1 MKNLRL
7 LIGLT
12 IMVALVFIMFPSS
25 TPAGDVITIKAASP
39 YPVAHYLTADA
50 FEWYGKEIEKRT
62 NGKVKFKWFHAG
74 AIAKWPTS
82 FDAVVNGL
90 CDFGVAGTVFK
101 VKTMP
106 ITWGLNLPFITD
118 SPKHASLVAW
128 EMYNTIPEMKKEYKK
143 VKVLGF
149 YSTASINIHTL
160 DSPPKNLE
168 DMKGLRIGSPA
179 PPVVPVLKVLG
190 ASAQPIKPG
199 DLYMALHR
207 KMIDGIAFP
216 DAPTRSMKLTDLLS
230 NHTMLDLMNATFGLF
245 MNLKKWKQL
254 PPDVQEV
261 FESVSESAGALCG
274 ETLKNEAAWV
284 NEGLKER
291 GDQFYYLPP
300 EEKAKWKE
308 RMKPVYG
315 QYIAALN
322 KKGMNGQEI
331 LEKIMAISEKYRQ
344 KPYGTDDWWGNA
356 GRKK

>member
-12 IMVALVFIMFPSS
+12 IMLALAFIVLPSP
-25 TPAGDVITIKAASP
+25 TLAKDVITIKAASP
-39 YPVAHYLTADA
+39 YPVAHYLTSDA

-74 AIAKWPTS
+74 AIAKWPAS
-82 FDAVVNGL
+82 FDAVANGL
-90 CDFGVAGTVFK
+90 CDFGVAGTIFK

-106 ITWGLNLPFITD
+106 ITWGLNLPFVTD
-118 SPKHASLVAW
+118 GPKHASLVAW

-143 VKVLGF
+143 VKVLGL
-149 YSTASINIHTL
+149 YSTASVNIHTVGA
-160 DSPPKNLE
+160 PPKTLE
-168 DMKGLRIGSPA
+168 DMKGLRLGASA
-179 PPVVPVLKVLG
+179 PPVVSVLKVLG

-207 KMIDGIAFP
+207 KMIDGIVFP

-230 NHTMLDLMNATFGLF
+230 GHTMLNLMNASFGLF
-245 MNLKKWKQL
+245 MNPKKWKQL
-254 PPDVQEV
+254 PPDVQKV
-261 FESVSESAGALCG
+261 FEDLSESAGALCG

-284 NEGLKER
+284 NEGLNKR
-291 GDQFYYLPP
+291 GDNFYFLPP
-300 EEKAKWKE
+300 EEKAKWKA
-308 RMKPVYG
+308 RLKPVYD

-322 KKGMNGQEI
+322 KRGMNGKEVF
-331 LEKIMAISEKYRQ
+331 EKIMAISEKYRQ
-344 KPYGTDDWWGNA
+344 KPYRTDDWWGNA